1 MANIVESLMDKIK
14 FPEKMDLSHTD
25 RQLLQKLSAS
35 VEELKAK
42 DSVSA
47 KQLITS
53 EERLLAQISGLSKDV
68 KKLQEACAQ
77 APELQVPEITVDFS
91 ELKQHITDET
101 EKSEYKVRGLM
112 EAKADAAMGV
122 LKAIQTSGRDAELIK
137 YAETLSN
144 RMLEVEAGIKKQL
157 RTVKIMMGFTIWISI
172 MALAA
177 MVAQVLGLV

>member
-25 RQLLQKLSAS
+25 RQLLQKLNAS
-35 VEELKAK
+35 VDELKAK

-47 KQLITS
+47 KQLITT
-53 EERLLAQISGLSKDV
+53 EERLLAQINVLSKEV
-68 KKLQEACAQ
+68 KKLQDSVAEP
-77 APELQVPEITVDFS
+77 PEIQVPEITVDFS

-101 EKSEYKVRGLM
+101 EKSEYKVRGLI
-112 EAKADAAMGV
+112 EGKADAAQGI
-122 LKAIQTSGRDAELIK
+122 LKAIQTSGRDEELVK

-144 RMLEVEAGIKKQL
+144 RILEAEAGIKKQL
-157 RTVKIMMGFTIWISI
+157 QAVKIMMGFTIWISI

-177 MVAQVLGLV
+177 MVAQVLGIV

>member
-1 MANIVESLMDKIK
+1 MD
-14 FPEKMDLSHTD
+14 FT
-25 RQLLQKLSAS
+25 
-35 VEELKAK
+35 
-42 DSVSA
+42 
-47 KQLITS
+47 
-53 EERLLAQISGLSKDV
+53 
-68 KKLQEACAQ
+68 
-77 APELQVPEITVDFS
+77 

-101 EKSEYKVRGLM
+101 QKSEYNVRGLM

-144 RMLEVEAGIKKQL
+144 RMLEMETGIKKQL

>member
-14 FPEKMDLSHTD
+14 FPEKMDLSHAD
-25 RQLLQKLSAS
+25 RQLIQKLNAS

-47 KQLITS
+47 KQLVTS
-53 EERLLAQISGLSKDV
+53 EERLLAQINSLSKELQ
-68 KKLQEACAQ
+68 KLQDTVAEP
-77 APELQVPEITVDFS
+77 PEIQVPEITVDFS

-101 EKSEYKVRGLM
+101 EKSEYKIRGLM
-112 EAKADAAMGV
+112 EAKADATMGV
-122 LKAIQTSGRDAELIK
+122 LKAIQTSSRDEELVK
-137 YAETLSN
+137 YAETLTN
-144 RMLEVEAGIKKQL
+144 RILEVEAGMKKQL

-177 MVAQVLGLV
+177 MVAQVLGLI